1 VTREKIGVVT
11 CAGFNNVDLVAANE
25 LKLAVARVP
34 VYSPYSVAEH
44 AIALMLTLNRK
55 IHRCP
60 LEQFI

>member
-1 VTREKIGVVT
+1 
-11 CAGFNNVDLVAANE
+11 VDLVAANE